1 MKLLEVIKGDFA
13 KLATLV
19 RKTKMLNEIVI
30 ETLRKVCRD
39 VALYEFKKGERLFKQ
54 GAHAKYSYII
64 ASGGVSLTID
74 KKLLSR
80 GKMVQ
85 VLGPGVLPART
96 HFSTH
101 APKST
106 RLPVT
111 LR

>member
-54 GAHAKYSYII
+54 GAHE
-64 ASGGVSLTID
+64 
-74 KKLLSR
+74 
-80 GKMVQ
+80 
-85 VLGPGVLPART
+85 VLVHHCEWWCLAYY
-96 HFSTH
+96 
-101 APKST
+101 
-106 RLPVT
+106 
-111 LR
+111 